1 MVTQQHTKA
10 LFYVTLVLLKPAS
23 LRIVR
28 RPSVV
33 TSAVREARLVELTYD
48 LGGRSIVW
56 GSGRA
61 RNIPKGIPFREGYHW
76 LIELLRA
83 SGHLAE
89 EKGVRIAIEP
99 INRFESTIIHNA
111 KEALS
116 LARLADC
123 ESVGMVH
130 DTFHVS
136 LEEDL
141 FIGPILLAGKRVAAV
156 HVSDCNR
163 KIPGKG
169 HICFPPIFDSLRK
182 VGYDGYV
189 TLEAILPR
197 DPHQDLVAAR
207 RCLEKMIDWK
217 RSKDNSSLE
226 DAADDH

>member
-1 MVTQQHTKA
+1 MKLASPSLAARRKNVLYTK
-10 LFYVTLVLLKPAS
+10 
-23 LRIVR
+23 
-28 RPSVV
+28 
-33 TSAVREARLVELTYD
+33 RLVELTYD

-116 LARLADC
+116 LARLVDC
-123 ESVGMVH
+123 ESVGMVY

-136 LEEDL
+136 LEEDS

-217 RSKDNSSLE
+217 RSKDNNSLE